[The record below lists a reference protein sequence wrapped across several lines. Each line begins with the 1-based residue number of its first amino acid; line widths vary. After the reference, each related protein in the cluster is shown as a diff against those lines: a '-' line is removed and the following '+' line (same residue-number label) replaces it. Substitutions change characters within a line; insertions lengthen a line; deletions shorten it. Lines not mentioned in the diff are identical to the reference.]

1 MRFTIGGIVQ
11 ESRGGLA
18 AEDLAAAD
26 PAAADLAAADLASLH
41 PTAPVA
47 RMPEMTPPD
56 PDRQRTPAASRAEHD
71 APPPRLVA
79 GTMTGTSID
88 GDIDVALVAIHGH
101 GLAMRAPIV
110 HWRSVELGAVA
121 DSLRRIARGEP
132 TTARAIAETARLF
145 GERHADA
152 LELLLG
158 EANARAD
165 LAVLHGQTVH
175 HAPPCTWQLIDPW
188 PVAVRL
194 GCAVR
199 YDLRGASVASGGEG
213 APITPLADFI
223 LFADDATERTI
234 LNLGGFANATLLPR
248 RSEGPGAIRGL
259 DLCACNH
266 LLDRVARTRL
276 GRGFDEDGRAAS
288 RGTPDAARV
297 EEIVCA
303 IESAAGESGPNTGG
317 SAGSPR
323 RPHRSLGSGDEAS
336 SLVARTEDLSA
347 EDACATIAD
356 AVARAIAARL
366 AAAGHRKGCGIVVA
380 GGGARHRILREAIA
394 RHARSPVETSQE
406 HAGIPVSMREAAAMA
421 VLGALAED
429 GVRYALP
436 AVVGAPSRAP
446 ESARIGP
453 PPHATTSP

>member
-1 MRFTIGGIVQ
+1 MRGELTGP
-11 ESRGGLA
+11 R
-18 AEDLAAAD
+18 
-26 PAAADLAAADLASLH
+26 
-41 PTAPVA
+41 
-47 RMPEMTPPD
+47 
-56 PDRQRTPAASRAEHD
+56 
-71 APPPRLVA
+71 PRLVA

-101 GLAMRAPIV
+101 GLEMRAPIV
-110 HWRSVELGAVA
+110 HWRSVDLGPVA
-121 DSLRRIARGEP
+121 EALRQLARGERMS
-132 TTARAIAETARLF
+132 AREIAETARRF

-152 LELLLG
+152 LELLLA
-158 EANARAD
+158 EANACAD
-165 LAVLHGQTVH
+165 LVVLHGQTIF

-223 LFADDATERTI
+223 LFADDSGERTV

-248 RSEGPGAIRGL
+248 KSEGPHAIQGL

-276 GRGFDEDGRAAS
+276 GRSFDEDGRAAA
-288 RGTPDAARV
+288 RGVADPRRAEEIAAILRGMSHAGAPSATPDA
-297 EEIVCA
+297 
-303 IESAAGESGPNTGG
+303 
-317 SAGSPR
+317 PR
-323 RPHRSLGSGDEAS
+323 GTTHRSLGTGDEAAS
-336 SLVARTEDLSA
+336 AIAVTEDLSA
-347 EDACATIAD
+347 EDACATVTD
-356 AVARAIAARL
+356 AVASAIAIRL
-366 AAAGHRKGCGIVVA
+366 EEAGHREGCSIILA
-380 GGGARHRILREAIA
+380 GGGARHRMLREAIA

-421 VLGALAED
+421 ILGALADD
-429 GVRYALP
+429 GVRYSLP

-453 PPHATTSP
+453 PPRAMPHP